1 MDGTLHREGDRFVLR
16 FERHLSHPVEQVWGA
31 VTEPAQL
38 AAWFPGRV
46 EIDFALG
53 GKVTFANTY
62 FEGDPELLPTRGT
75 VTALDPPRL
84 FAFTWGEDLLRFE
97 LSPEGTGCVLV
108 FSHSFANRA
117 SAPRSAAGWT
127 VCLGSLV
134 AALDGT
140 LAPGEDW
147 HSLYE
152 HYANE
157 FGTEGIFARNGET
170 AELRFERLLDH
181 PVAEVWDALTRPG
194 RLADWLAETST
205 VLSEGEPVQL
215 RFATPAGCTV
225 TGTVTRLDAPKVLE
239 YTWTSP
245 GEPDGVVKWQLI
257 GVGASCLLLLT
268 HTVRGH
274 WSEAGTLAAW
284 HVHLSLLENSLS
296 GKATSPFPD
305 RLWQELEASYANT
318 ISAESGKVSE

>member
-1 MDGTLHREGDRFVLR
+1 M
-16 FERHLSHPVEQVWGA
+16 
-31 VTEPAQL
+31 
-38 AAWFPGRV
+38 
-46 EIDFALG
+46 
-53 GKVTFANTY
+53 
-62 FEGDPELLPTRGT
+62 
-75 VTALDPPRL
+75 
-84 FAFTWGEDLLRFE
+84 
-97 LSPEGTGCVLV
+97 LV

-134 AALDGT
+134 AALDGRWPRART
-140 LAPGEDW
+140 GTAY
-147 HSLYE
+147 YE
-152 HYANE
+152 HYGNE

-257 GVGASCLLLLT
+257 GVAASCLLLLT

-274 WSEAGTLAAW
+274 WERGRNTRRLARTPLPPRELALRQGDLA
-284 HVHLSLLENSLS
+284 LSRPAVARARGQLRQHDLGGKWESL
-296 GKATSPFPD
+296 
-305 RLWQELEASYANT
+305 
-318 ISAESGKVSE
+318 